1 MLISLNKIKFYILK
15 LLMTNFLT
23 SILILFLISIN
34 SEKNLSGLWK
44 STDVDVIKYLKFDN
58 NGLLTEIIENQTK
71 SYKYKKNE
79 NFIEIELENGSSV
92 ESSFYINADT
102 LTIQYFENG
111 KSVRNQYLRK
121 KLAL

>member
-1 MLISLNKIKFYILK
+1 MLISLNKIKFFILK
-15 LLMTNFLT
+15 LLMINFLT
-23 SILILFLISIN
+23 PILIFFLFSIN

-44 STDVDVIKYLKFDN
+44 STDVDVVKYLKFD
-58 NGLLTEIIENQTK
+58 NGLLTEIIERQTK
-71 SYKYKKNE
+71 SYRYKKNE

>member
-1 MLISLNKIKFYILK
+1 
-15 LLMTNFLT
+15 MTNFLT
-23 SILILFLISIN
+23 PILILFLFSIN
-34 SEKNLSGLWK
+34 PEKNLSGLWK
-44 STDVDVIKYLKFDN
+44 STDVDVVKYLKFDN

-71 SYKYKKNE
+71 SYRYKKNE
-79 NFIEIELENGSSV
+79 NFIEIELENGSSI

-121 KLAL
+121 KLTL

>member
-34 SEKNLSGLWK
+34 PEKNLSGLWK
-44 STDVDVIKYLKFDN
+44 STDVDVVKYLKFDN

-71 SYKYKKNE
+71 SYRYKKNE

>member
-1 MLISLNKIKFYILK
+1 
-15 LLMTNFLT
+15 MTNFLT
-23 SILILFLISIN
+23 PILIFFLFSIN
-34 SEKNLSGLWK
+34 SEKNLYGLWK
-44 STDVDVIKYLKFDN
+44 STDVDVVKYLKFDN
-58 NGLLTEIIENQTK
+58 NGLLTEIIESQTK
-71 SYKYKKNE
+71 SYRYKKNE
-79 NFIEIELENGSSV
+79 NFIEIELENGSSI

>member
-15 LLMTNFLT
+15 LLMINFLT
-23 SILILFLISIN
+23 PILILFFLSIN

-44 STDVDVIKYLKFDN
+44 STDVNVVKYLKFDN

-71 SYKYKKNE
+71 SYRYKKNE

>member
-23 SILILFLISIN
+23 PILILFFLSIN

-44 STDVDVIKYLKFDN
+44 STDVNVVKYLKFDN

-71 SYKYKKNE
+71 SYRFKKNE

>member
-15 LLMTNFLT
+15 LLMINFLT
-23 SILILFLISIN
+23 PILILFLFSIN
-34 SEKNLSGLWK
+34 PEKNLSGLWK
-44 STDVDVIKYLKFDN
+44 STDVDVVKYLKFDN

-71 SYKYKKNE
+71 SYRYKKNE
-79 NFIEIELENGSSV
+79 NFIEIELENGTSV

-111 KSVRNQYLRK
+111 KSVRNQYLRT

>member
-23 SILILFLISIN
+23 SILILFLFSIN
-34 SEKNLSGLWK
+34 PEKNLSGLWK
-44 STDVDVIKYLKFDN
+44 STDVDVVKYLKFDN

-71 SYKYKKNE
+71 SYRYKKNE

>member
-23 SILILFLISIN
+23 PILILFLFSIN
-34 SEKNLSGLWK
+34 SEKSLSGLWK
-44 STDVDVIKYLKFDN
+44 STDVDVVKYLKFDN
-58 NGLLTEIIENQTK
+58 NGLLTEIIESQTK
-71 SYKYKKNE
+71 SYRYKKNE

-111 KSVRNQYLRK
+111 KSIRNQYLRK

>member
-15 LLMTNFLT
+15 LLMKNFLIP
-23 SILILFLISIN
+23 ILILFFFSIN

-44 STDVDVIKYLKFDN
+44 SADVDVIKYLKFDN

-71 SYKYKKNE
+71 SYRYKKNE

>member
-23 SILILFLISIN
+23 SILILFLFSIN

-44 STDVDVIKYLKFDN
+44 STDVDVVKYLKFDN
-58 NGLLTEIIENQTK
+58 NGLLTEIIESQTK
-71 SYKYKKNE
+71 SYRYKKNE

>member
-23 SILILFLISIN
+23 SILILFFFSIN

-44 STDVDVIKYLKFDN
+44 STDVDVVKYLKFDN

-71 SYKYKKNE
+71 SYRYKKNE

>member
-23 SILILFLISIN
+23 PILILFLFSIN

-44 STDVDVIKYLKFDN
+44 STDVDVVKYLKFDN
-58 NGLLTEIIENQTK
+58 NGLLTEIIESQTK
-71 SYKYKKNE
+71 SYRYKKNK
-79 NFIEIELENGSSV
+79 NFIEIELENGSSI

-121 KLAL
+121 KLDL

>member
-15 LLMTNFLT
+15 LLMKNFLT
-23 SILILFLISIN
+23 PILILFFFSIN

-44 STDVDVIKYLKFDN
+44 STDVDVVKYLKFDN

-71 SYKYKKNE
+71 SYRYKKNE

-92 ESSFYINADT
+92 ESPFYINADT

>member
-15 LLMTNFLT
+15 LLMKNFLT
-23 SILILFLISIN
+23 PILILFLFIIDP
-34 SEKNLSGLWK
+34 EKNLSGLWK
-44 STDVDVIKYLKFDN
+44 STDVDVVKYLKFDN

-71 SYKYKKNE
+71 SYRYKKNE

>member
-23 SILILFLISIN
+23 SILILFLFSIN

-71 SYKYKKNE
+71 SYRYKKNE

>member
-15 LLMTNFLT
+15 LLMKNFLT
-23 SILILFLISIN
+23 PILILFFFSIN

-44 STDVDVIKYLKFDN
+44 STDVDVVKYLKFDN
-58 NGLLTEIIENQTK
+58 NGLLTEIIESQTK
-71 SYKYKKNE
+71 SYRYKKNE

>member
-1 MLISLNKIKFYILK
+1 MKIKQR
-15 LLMTNFLT
+15 
-23 SILILFLISIN
+23 
-34 SEKNLSGLWK
+34 
-44 STDVDVIKYLKFDN
+44 VI
-58 NGLLTEIIENQTK
+58 GI
-71 SYKYKKNE
+71 KNE

>member
-1 MLISLNKIKFYILK
+1 MK
-15 LLMTNFLT
+15 NFLT
-23 SILILFLISIN
+23 PILILFFFSIN

-44 STDVDVIKYLKFDN
+44 STDVDVVKYLKFD
-58 NGLLTEIIENQTK
+58 NGLLTEIIERQTK
-71 SYKYKKNE
+71 SYRYKKNE
-79 NFIEIELENGSSV
+79 NFIEIELENGSSI

-111 KSVRNQYLRK
+111 KSVRNQYVRK

>member
-23 SILILFLISIN
+23 PILILFFFSIN

-44 STDVDVIKYLKFDN
+44 STDVNVVKYLKFDN

-71 SYKYKKNE
+71 SYRYKKNE

>member
-23 SILILFLISIN
+23 SILILFLFSIN

-92 ESSFYINADT
+92 ESSFYIDADT

>member
-15 LLMTNFLT
+15 FYMTNFLK
-23 SILILFLISIN
+23 SILILFLFGIS

-44 STDVDVIKYLKFDN
+44 STDDDVLKYLKFDN
-58 NGLLTEIIENQTK
+58 NGSLTEIIENQTK
-71 SYKYKKNE
+71 IYKYKKNE
-79 NFIEIELENGSSV
+79 NFIEIELENGSSI

-111 KSVRNQYLRK
+111 KSVRSQYVRK

>member
-23 SILILFLISIN
+23 SILILFLFSIN
-34 SEKNLSGLWK
+34 PEKNLSGLWK

-71 SYKYKKNE
+71 SYRYKKNE

-102 LTIQYFENG
+102 LTIQYFEDG
-111 KSVRNQYLRK
+111 KSIRNQYVRK

>member
-1 MLISLNKIKFYILK
+1 
-15 LLMTNFLT
+15 MTNFLT
-23 SILILFLISIN
+23 PILILFFFSIK

-44 STDVDVIKYLKFDN
+44 STDVDVVKYLKFDN

-71 SYKYKKNE
+71 SYRYKKNE

-111 KSVRNQYLRK
+111 KSVRNQYLRT

>member
-1 MLISLNKIKFYILK
+1 MI
-15 LLMTNFLT
+15 NFLT
-23 SILILFLISIN
+23 PILIFFLFSIN

-44 STDVDVIKYLKFDN
+44 STDVDVVKYLKFD
-58 NGLLTEIIENQTK
+58 NGLLTEIIERQTK
-71 SYKYKKNE
+71 SYRYKKNE
-79 NFIEIELENGSSV
+79 NFIEIELENGSSI

>member
-15 LLMTNFLT
+15 LIMTNFLT
-23 SILILFLISIN
+23 SILIFFLFSIN

-44 STDVDVIKYLKFDN
+44 STDVDVVKYLKFD
-58 NGLLTEIIENQTK
+58 NGLLTEIIERQTK
-71 SYKYKKNE
+71 SYRYKKNE
-79 NFIEIELENGSSV
+79 NFIEIELENGSSI

-111 KSVRNQYLRK
+111 KSVRSQYVRK

>member
-23 SILILFLISIN
+23 PILILFFLSIN

-44 STDVDVIKYLKFDN
+44 STDVDVVKYLKFDN

-71 SYKYKKNE
+71 SYRYKKNE

>member
-58 NGLLTEIIENQTK
+58 NGLLTEIIENQTN
-71 SYKYKKNE
+71 SYRYKKNE

>member
-15 LLMTNFLT
+15 ILMKNFLT
-23 SILILFLISIN
+23 PILILFFFSIN

-44 STDVDVIKYLKFDN
+44 STDVDVLKYLKFDN

-71 SYKYKKNE
+71 SYRYKKNE

>member
-15 LLMTNFLT
+15 LNMTNFLT
-23 SILILFLISIN
+23 SVLILFLFSIN

-44 STDVDVIKYLKFDN
+44 STDVDVVKYLKFDN
-58 NGLLTEIIENQTK
+58 NGSLTEIIENQTK
-71 SYKYKKNE
+71 SYRYKKNE
-79 NFIEIELENGSSV
+79 NFIEIELENGSSI

-111 KSVRNQYLRK
+111 KSVRNQYIRK

>member
-1 MLISLNKIKFYILK
+1 MLISLNKIKFFILK
-15 LLMTNFLT
+15 LLMINSLMP
-23 SILILFLISIN
+23 ILIFFLFSIN

-44 STDVDVIKYLKFDN
+44 STDVDVVKYLKFD
-58 NGLLTEIIENQTK
+58 NGLLTEIIERQTK
-71 SYKYKKNE
+71 SYRYKKNE
-79 NFIEIELENGSSV
+79 NFIEIELENGSSI